1 MNWQVFVADGR
12 LACIPTVPHPQPED
26 GRNLRHTAYH
36 HMFPAIPVAL
46 VHSDVRSQA
55 GPYRRIRK
63 TEQSFGDGSIRI
75 ARPERALWERRPQRE
90 RVRLGRIDCSGNHP
104 VGPHGQG
111 TDLME
116 EETEVSEVAG

>member
-1 MNWQVFVADGR
+1 MAAIYVILSIITCFPLFPSLLFIR
-12 LACIPTVPHPQPED
+12 MCVPKLD
-26 GRNLRHTAYH
+26 LT
-36 HMFPAIPVAL
+36 
-46 VHSDVRSQA
+46 DVSE
-55 GPYRRIRK
+55 K
-63 TEQSFGDGSIRI
+63 TEQAFGDGSIRI